1 MKHIKCVLS
10 FLIVLSFL
18 AILILPSFLNMCI
31 PDGCT
36 FRPNVCSDGACFN
49 ETIGQHLNEKSQ
61 LFTAIVKLQIFF
73 IVAVLIAFAF
83 VIKKD
88 IESNERFFVKFY
100 TWQSLLN
107 PLKSN
112 NYLIEAIS
120 NGIVNPKIF

>member
-10 FLIVLSFL
+10 FLITLSFL

-36 FRPNVCSDGACFN
+36 FSPNVCRDGACLN
-49 ETIGQHLNEKSQ
+49 ETVGQHLNEKSQ

-88 IESNERFFVKFY
+88 IENKERFFVKFY
-100 TWQSLLN
+100 GRQALLN
-107 PLKSN
+107 SFAN
-112 NYLIEAIS
+112 SNYLIEAFS